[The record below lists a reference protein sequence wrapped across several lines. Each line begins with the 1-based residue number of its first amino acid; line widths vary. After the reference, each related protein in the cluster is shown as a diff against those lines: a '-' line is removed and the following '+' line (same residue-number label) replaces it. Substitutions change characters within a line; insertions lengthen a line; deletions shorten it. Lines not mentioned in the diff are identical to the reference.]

1 MATGF
6 GLTLFISFT
15 YYTVLRIGESL
26 GHSGV
31 IGPALGA
38 WMGNI
43 AFVII
48 GGVLLYRA
56 NR

>member
-15 YYTVLRIGESL
+15 YYTVLRMGQSL

-31 IGPALGA
+31 VVPLFGA

-43 AFVII
+43 AFIFV